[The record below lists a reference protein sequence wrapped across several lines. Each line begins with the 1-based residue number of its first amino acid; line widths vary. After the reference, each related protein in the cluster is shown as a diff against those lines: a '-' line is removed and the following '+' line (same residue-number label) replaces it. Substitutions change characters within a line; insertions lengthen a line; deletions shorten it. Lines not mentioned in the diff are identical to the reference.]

1 MVKHME
7 WPIGI
12 EKLNRFQTG
21 RVAVPY
27 PTEKKA
33 ADVSSSMPQKRT
45 GSFFHLWPKEAPFPD
60 GSVGI
65 PRSVGHWEALHG
77 KIAE

>member
-27 PTEKKA
+27 PTDKKA
-33 ADVSSSMPQKRT
+33 VDSLVEHAAKTD
-45 GSFFHLWPKEAPFPD
+45 GIIFHLWPKDAPFPD
-60 GSVGI
+60 GSVGF
-65 PRSVGHWEALHG
+65 PQSVGHWEALHG